1 MDEDERGS
9 VWRDL
14 VDDVGH
20 DEGLASCGSASE
32 AHGFYRPVSFIVPQ
46 MSDASWDCSDLVT
59 LRLERRVHSRFEE
72 RISRRG
78 SARWRRRFFFNGD
91 HFVKSNKC
99 PIFYFSG
106 GKWRFLVVGCLVR
119 RMTPCA
125 AGGDA
130 RRVALGVASG
140 YVLGT

>member
-46 MSDASWDCSDLVT
+46 MSDAILDCSDLVT
-59 LRLERRVHSRFEE
+59 LRLVRRVHSRFEE

-78 SARWRRRFFFNGD
+78 SARWRRRFYFIGD
-91 HFVKSNKC
+91 HFVKSTIL
-99 PIFYFSG
+99 PRVSF
-106 GKWRFLVVGCLVR
+106 RTR
-119 RMTPCA
+119 EE
-125 AGGDA
+125 AGD
-130 RRVALGVASG
+130 
-140 YVLGT
+140 Y